1 MAISVKKSAFSKKM
15 SYKTKEDCLDK
26 VYENLFGDYPELC
39 QQIREGKLTLHD
51 MKDIVH
57 EYMSTRQE
65 SRGKTNN
72 NAGNEKNK
80 ET

>member
-1 MAISVKKSAFSKKM
+1 MILVISTILIYFFCFILQLNKI
-15 SYKTKEDCLDK
+15 DK

-57 EYMSTRQE
+57 EYNVYKA
-65 SRGKTNN
+65 GKS
-72 NAGNEKNK
+72 GKDK
-80 ET
+80 